1 MTALGC
7 HDAQDVVRPAR
18 RGVLAAQVDRGIP
31 AGQGEDGRDQ
41 ERDRDEDR
49 REGRARRGQ
58 RVRLVRARRVR
69 PELVVRGDRLAGH
82 PGQGVE
88 RHRGQDREPGPGHER
103 RAQVVAADVRVDVRG
118 REEAGDG
125 RRRPGQ
131 QRVARPARRRRDEPD
146 RDERGEDPE
155 LARGEVD
162 EVAELARQLTERVL
176 EAALELLGEDDVLE
190 ALPGVRRAVDEGGLE
205 RARGRPDRQ
214 LEVDGDEG
222 EHQDADARPDQPAAA
237 PDPRIDRQ
245 DVEPDRDREQE
256 RQRVVADRQPED
268 ERRGDEEAVAPIGGL
283 GRAGVRV
290 PRDQQPEQDRDE
302 REVERVRLG
311 VGPDRPGDRGQ
322 GHGDPGRDP
331 EDEPAGQRPDEI
343 DGDPGGDRQAD
354 RREEVHPERGLAER
368 LEDDRR
374 EPAEQDVGREARRMG
389 GAEERRHR
397 LELARV
403 PELDPGQQRRPGRSE
418 RDEGGQQRRQ
428 EPRARVGHPI
438 TIRVIWR
445 TACRIGVRRAGRGR
459 RGRARRSLRRP
470 CATLRP
476 TFPRSCRSRSR

>member
-1 MTALGC
+1 M
-7 HDAQDVVRPAR
+7 VRPAR
-18 RGVLAAQVDRGIP
+18 GGVLAAQVDRGIP
-31 AGQGEDGRDQ
+31 ARQGEEGRDQ
-41 ERDRDEDR
+41 ERDRDE
-49 REGRARRGQ
+49 EGRERPARRGQ
-58 RVRLVRARRVR
+58 PVRLVRARRVR
-69 PELVVRGDRLAGH
+69 PELVVRGGGLAGH
-82 PGQGVE
+82 PAQAVE
-88 RHRGQDREPGPGHER
+88 RNRGQDREPGPGHER

-131 QRVARPARRRRDEPD
+131 QRIARPAQGRGDEPD

-190 ALPGVRRAVDEGGLE
+190 ALPGVRRAIDEGGLE
-205 RARGRPDRQ
+205 RAGCCPDRQ
-214 LEVDGDEG
+214 LEIDGDQRQHE
-222 EHQDADARPDQPAAA
+222 DTDARRDQPATA
-237 PDPRIDRQ
+237 PDLRIDRQ
-245 DVEPDRDREQE
+245 DVQPDRDRQEE
-256 RQRVVADRQPED
+256 RQRVIADRQRED
-268 ERRGDEEAVAPIGGL
+268 ERRGHEEAVAPIGGL
-283 GRAGVRV
+283 GRPRVRV
-290 PRDQQPEQDRDE
+290 PGDQQPEQDRHE

-311 VGPDRPGDRGQ
+311 VGPDRPGDGGE
-322 GHGDPGRDP
+322 GHGDAGGDAQ
-331 EDEPAGQRPDEI
+331 DEPAGQGPDEI
-343 DGDPGGDRQAD
+343 DGDRGGDRQAD
-354 RREEVHPERGLAER
+354 RREEVHPERRLTER
-368 LEDDRR
+368 LEDDRG